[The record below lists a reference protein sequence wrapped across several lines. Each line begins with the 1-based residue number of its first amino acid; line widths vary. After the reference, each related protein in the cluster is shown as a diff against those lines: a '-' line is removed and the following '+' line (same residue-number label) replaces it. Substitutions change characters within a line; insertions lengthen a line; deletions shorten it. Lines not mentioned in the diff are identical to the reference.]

1 MKDCNGIPYFYL
13 FPFILELL
21 PFLSNYLW
29 ILRSYYKFYC
39 RYNVKVFLILSLLK
53 SRNSSVGRA
62 SASQAEGREFESRFP
77 LQDFPQGSAT
87 AALLCRERTLSP
99 KARLPW
105 CLSLERTPRV
115 DDARYLLAKEDS
127 GLELWKLGEAKST
140 WRHVLQLLRARRPS
154 ATKGYSI
161 ESFPLM
167 EPLFG
172 AWYAE

>member
-1 MKDCNGIPYFYL
+1 
-13 FPFILELL
+13 
-21 PFLSNYLW
+21 
-29 ILRSYYKFYC
+29 
-39 RYNVKVFLILSLLK
+39 
-53 SRNSSVGRA
+53 
-62 SASQAEGREFESRFP
+62 
-77 LQDFPQGSAT
+77 
-87 AALLCRERTLSP
+87 LCRERTLSP